1 MICMTGQSDTISRDF
16 FDTNILVYMYDRR
29 DLTKY
34 ERARRVVGE
43 AVDNNTGVVSAQVLG
58 EFFNTVTRRIPNPIS
73 VGEAQDAI
81 SMFAQ
86 MSVVALDLE
95 LVRRAVET
103 CGQYQVSYWD
113 ALIIAAAERAGCA
126 RIISEDLNA
135 GQSYHGVVVVN
146 PFVGGL

>member
-1 MICMTGQSDTISRDF
+1 MTGQSDTTSRDF
-16 FDTNILVYMYDRR
+16 FDTNILVYMYDDR
-29 DLTKY
+29 DPQKQD
-34 ERARRVVGE
+34 RAFNTVTE

-58 EFFNTVTRRIPNPIS
+58 EFFNTVTRRIPNSIS

-86 MSVVALDLE
+86 MTVVALDLE

-103 CGQYQVSYWD
+103 CGLYQVSYWD
-113 ALIIAAAERAGCA
+113 ALIIAAAERAGCG